1 MERNKKIVLTLF
13 GYLISIFLLVIT
25 FKDTNFKKVFEYLK
39 EINPVLVFLALLL
52 NVIFVWIRG
61 AYQKNN
67 LDITTPNI
75 RTDTSVVSIGIALF
89 YNVILPTRLGDAVR
103 AVFISIRDNIK
114 KKRIIPYILVEKIID
129 FLLMMLFFV
138 VIAIIESEEQML
150 SYLFVTSTAVMI
162 FIIIFIL
169 YIKYN
174 EKVINFIQSIG
185 SVKFNRF
192 FSEINYE
199 AINGMSY
206 FKTKSQIAKSLVLLI
221 GGWVVMLGIFYIL
234 SYPFVDQLNL
244 PNYAAIYFLVFSAIA
259 LSLPSAPA
267 GIGVVHYGLYL
278 AVQVLV
284 GGDIPNNQIDLVAAL
299 IISLHFLIFMLD
311 IIVGGAILVIYRQ
324 KNNINFVNDFL
335 SNRK

>member
-114 KKRIIPYILVEKIID
+114 KKRIIPYILVEKVID
-129 FLLMMLFFV
+129 FLLMIFFFAF
-138 VIAIIESEEQML
+138 ILIIESENEML
-150 SYLFVTSTAVMI
+150 SYLFVALAV
-162 FIIIFIL
+162 IIVSIITFIL

-174 EKVINFIQSIG
+174 KKVISFVQSIVP
-185 SVKFNRF
+185 VKFNKL
-192 FSEINYE
+192 FSEINHE
-199 AINGMSY
+199 AINGMSC
-206 FKTKSQIAKSLVLLI
+206 FKTKNQIAKSLTLLI
-221 GGWVVMLGIFYIL
+221 IGWIAQLGIFYIL
-234 SYPFVDQLNL
+234 SYPFINQLNL

-267 GIGVVHYGLYL
+267 GIGTVHYGLYL
-278 AVQVLV
+278 AVQILI
-284 GGDIPNNQIDLVAAL
+284 GGDIPTSQSDLVAAL
-299 IISLHFLIFMLD
+299 IISLHFLTVILD
-311 IIVGGAILVIYRQ
+311 VLVGGTIMLIYRQ
-324 KNNINFVNDFL
+324 KDNMKFVNNKFL
-335 SNRK
+335 W